1 MLEYFDLRE
10 CSRELISGRATL
22 WGGAVGLVE
31 EIAAGVR
38 TAVVKAKAAIAALK
52 LADQELE
59 EAGVKWS
66 EVAAGV
72 SDPDF
77 IRLPNL
83 PGEVKS
89 SSEVVSGLIG
99 QSSDLLDGY
108 LLSLGVP
115 AESTSAG
122 ASGQTSP
129 PGPASSSGDR
139 DVDEQDD
146 DALVERLRRELP
158 PGPTPG
164 VRGVKTQG
172 QWFSPGKEAEP
183 ITSGLDDRTDRV
195 DEILKESGC
204 TMRPVTAA
212 ADVELK
218 LAAEMRDSGI
228 TEASVVINN
237 VPCTG
242 KTSCDGLLGIVLPEG
257 SKLTVHG
264 TNGFKKIYEGGKTWQ
279 W

>member
-1 MLEYFDLRE
+1 M
-10 CSRELISGRATL
+10 
-22 WGGAVGLVE
+22 GLVE
-31 EIAAGVR
+31 ELAAGVR
-38 TAVVKAKAAIAALK
+38 TALAKMKAAKASLK
-52 LADQELE
+52 LAGQELE
-59 EAGVKWS
+59 DAGGKWS
-66 EVAAGV
+66 EIAAGV
-72 SDPDF
+72 ADPDF
-77 IRLPNL
+77 RRLPGL
-83 PGEVKS
+83 PAEVQS
-89 SSEVVSGLIG
+89 AAETVSGLIG

-108 LLSLGVP
+108 LRSLGVP
-115 AESTSAG
+115 AESASAG
-122 ASGQTSP
+122 PSGQSTPSE
-129 PGPASSSGDR
+129 PATSSGDQ
-139 DVDEQDD
+139 DVGGEDD

-172 QWFSPGKEAEP
+172 QWFAPGKDATT
-183 ITSGLDDRTDRV
+183 ITSGLDDRTGRV
-195 DEILKESGC
+195 DEILRESGC

-237 VPCTG
+237 EPCTG
-242 KTSCDGLLGIVLPEG
+242 KTSCDGLLGIVLPAG

-264 TNGFKKIYEGGKTWQ
+264 TNGFKKVYEGGKTWQ

>member
-1 MLEYFDLRE
+1 M
-10 CSRELISGRATL
+10 
-22 WGGAVGLVE
+22 GLVQE
-31 EIAAGVR
+31 LASGVR
-38 TAVVKAKAAIAALK
+38 TALAKMKAAGASLERAG
-52 LADQELE
+52 QELE
-59 EAGVKWS
+59 EAREKWS
-66 EVAAGV
+66 EVAVGV

-77 IRLPNL
+77 TRLPSL
-83 PGEVKS
+83 SAEVQS
-89 SSEVVSGLIG
+89 SSESVSGLIG
-99 QSSDLLDGY
+99 QSSDLLEGY
-108 LLSLGVP
+108 LRDLGMP

-122 ASGQTSP
+122 VSGQSAP
-129 PGPASSSGDR
+129 PGPGSPSGDR
-139 DVDEQDD
+139 DVDEEDD
-146 DALVERLRRELP
+146 DALVERLQRELP
-158 PGPTPG
+158 PGPKPG
-164 VRGVKTQG
+164 IRGVKTQG
-172 QWFSPGKEAEP
+172 QWFAPGKKAEP
-183 ITSGLDDRTDRV
+183 IASGLDDRTDRV

-204 TMRPVTAA
+204 SMRPVTAA

-264 TNGFKKIYEGGKTWQ
+264 TDGFKKTYEGGKTWQ